1 MFKITHKD
9 ISTKAR
15 VGIITTPHGEVNT
28 PAFFPVATLGSV
40 KTLSAEDL
48 DSCGVEG
55 ILSNAYH
62 LFLRPAEQ
70 VIQKAGGL
78 HKFMNWPKVILTDS
92 GGYQIFS
99 LAQLVKLKKDG
110 VEFQSHIDGYKHFLR
125 PEDVVAFQKNVL
137 GSDIIMPLDEC
148 VKYPSPREYVVES
161 LELTNLWALRSKLK
175 FDELLNSGG
184 DTGQILFGIV
194 QGGTYK
200 DLRKKSVEEL
210 LKIGF
215 GGYALGGISVGEPED
230 LMYEI
235 MDYTLRLLPENS
247 PHYVMGVGT
256 PLDIVEGVANG
267 ADIFDCVMP
276 TRNGRNGTAFTKY
289 GKVVLRNAKFVDDFG
304 VIEKGCGCLSCRG
317 GYTRSYIRHLI
328 NSYEILGLRLVSLHN
343 VYFYV
348 KLMRDIREAI
358 EHGKFE
364 AFTKEFKTDYCSQ
377 ARPNDHWSG
386 EAR

>member
-9 ISTKAR
+9 KSTKAR
-15 VGIITTPHGEVNT
+15 VGKIITPHGEVNT
-28 PAFFPVATLGSV
+28 PVFFPVATLGSV
-40 KTLSAEDL
+40 KTLSSEDL
-48 DSCGVEG
+48 NACGAEG

-62 LFLRPAEQ
+62 LYLRPAEA
-70 VIQKAGGL
+70 VIYKAGGL

-92 GGYQIFS
+92 GGYQVFS

-125 PEDVVAFQKNVL
+125 PEDVVFFQKNIL

-148 VKYPSPREYVVES
+148 VKYPSSREYVIES
-161 LELTNLWALRSKLK
+161 LELTNSWALRSKLK
-175 FDELLNSGG
+175 FDELLNLSG

-200 DLRKKSVEEL
+200 DLRAKSVEEL

-215 GGYALGGISVGEPED
+215 GGYALGGISVGEPQD

-235 MDYTLRLLPENS
+235 MDYVLSLLPESS

-256 PLDIVEGVANG
+256 PLDILEGVTTS

-289 GKVVLRNAKFVDDFG
+289 GKLVIRNARFADDFS
-304 VIEKGCGCLSCRG
+304 VIEEGCGCLSCHG

-348 KLMRDIREAI
+348 KLMRDIRAAI
-358 EHGKFE
+358 KAQRFE
-364 AFTKEFKTDYCSQ
+364 VFKKEFKTDYCSQ
-377 ARPNDHWSG
+377 AQ
-386 EAR
+386 